1 MNIILIGFMGSGKS
15 TIAHLLSKMLEFSHI
30 ETDELVLSRSQ
41 RKSITDIFAL
51 DGETRFREL
60 EIAVAKSLISKKNTV
75 ISTGGGM
82 VLNKICIDYL
92 KENGTVIYLNTS
104 FSEIEARLQGDDTRP
119 LFRNRLNAQ
128 KLFQF
133 RKALYSQYA
142 QITVKTDSLSI
153 DNIIKIILKKI

>member
-1 MNIILIGFMGSGKS
+1 
-15 TIAHLLSKMLEFSHI
+15 
-30 ETDELVLSRSQ
+30 
-41 RKSITDIFAL
+41 
-51 DGETRFREL
+51 
-60 EIAVAKSLISKKNTV
+60 
-75 ISTGGGM
+75 M